1 MAMTKIEFKKTS
13 NVFINIG
20 IVALYRLL
28 NRPNFLS
35 GDFGYINNQLLS
47 DKLIIE
53 NERLLELLEEAY
65 YSMGKEIYDTPTRK
79 QIEQADKFF
88 FIKKPFSYGKF
99 PKMLSFGLAGF
110 ITKPPF
116 GPQPTPRV
124 EPVKFS
130 KLLKDEPVFAH
141 QIANVYKE
149 NNLKLKYH
157 ELLDAGPVENKEQ
170 HKGDSYIYMDEP
182 YSKTPRIK
190 FDANSFSKGG
200 NYCPVLNEG
209 FKTLVS
215 SKGSFP
221 FTSNLENFNSFLNT
235 DDYQKISFTAKY
247 LYYFAPAIAMYLYY
261 NNYNSFS
268 ASFFN
273 SSTLTNINSL
283 YSDEFFFTKD
293 EMESLKIPFQRNI
306 KLENFKYSKKDD
318 EHFVINSGEDSY
330 SPQEITFL
338 LIYTFYL
345 KKFDIDIENDVSKVD
360 IDPFEGT
367 PFKKTPISLVT
378 FKADKFAETMRPNF
392 YEEYSNVKFIIRLIH
407 LLETNTPK
415 RVEIREL
422 WRGLVFKSPKSDSI
436 KDYGKKM
443 KLERKQRAEFLSKIL
458 KGKSTL
464 KDLESLFSKSFLV
477 LSNGGN
483 CGYRRYDLLTE
494 FLLKYEPI
502 INFGGINMDK
512 SLQQRAINL
521 GKSIGQSVINF
532 GGPKNENE
540 KKTNAKNGRKYL
552 IGLHKARTLDQ
563 FLEGILR
570 IQNKYQVSVSNEILE
585 KIEKDNFIAIRQYAL
600 IGALNQINTILS
612 NKKPN
617 DNENK

>member
-268 ASFFN
+268 SSFFN

-306 KLENFKYSKKDD
+306 KLENFKYSKKND

-345 KKFDIDIENDVSKVD
+345 KKFDIDIENDISKVD

-422 WRGLVFKSPKSDSI
+422 WRGLVFKSLIAYFENDKFQLIHSTARLYI
-436 KDYGKKM
+436 KEQVDNSYDKK
-443 KLERKQRAEFLSKIL
+443 KYFR
-458 KGKSTL
+458 
-464 KDLESLFSKSFLV
+464 DKSFFKNINVCTIDQILTLGFNLGFWEV
-477 LSNGGN
+477 KTFHMLNTKVIIDEIHLYSPYTLGLIISTIQYLKRHFNTSFFIMTATMPKKLLN
-483 CGYRRYDLLTE
+483 LLTE
-494 FLLKYEPI
+494 TLGEAEIIKDQELLNASRNTFEIREETIDDLLKEIEEHIYQ
-502 INFGGINMDK
+502 K
-512 SLQQRAINL
+512 
-521 GKSIGQSVINF
+521 
-532 GGPKNENE
+532 
-540 KKTNAKNGRKYL
+540 KKTLVVVVTRP
-552 IGLHKARTLDQ
+552 DQ
-563 FLEGILR
+563 RSLV
-570 IQNKYQVSVSNEILE
+570 VSS
-585 KIEKDNFIAIRQYAL
+585 KFI
-600 IGALNQINTILS
+600 S
-612 NKKPN
+612 S
-617 DNENK
+617 E